1 MAIFCWLLGETV
13 ALKIAT
19 FTVCG
24 LFCALSAEIGTTRDN
39 LRDTFGNGRKSAV
52 LFLLLIF
59 WRPDMV
65 IVGLLGAEATQNKLN
80 TFGNY
85 LEGGDSV
92 QEPMVT
98 WHSSSQ
104 TCMHKNK
111 THEGPKKSTTN
122 KLGFE

>member
-1 MAIFCWLLGETV
+1 MAIFCWFLGETV

-19 FTVCG
+19 ITVCG
-24 LFCALSAEIGTTRDN
+24 LLRALSAEIGTTRDN

-65 IVGLLGAEATQNKLN
+65 IVGLQGAEATQNKLN

-85 LEGGDSV
+85 LEGG
-92 QEPMVT
+92 
-98 WHSSSQ
+98 
-104 TCMHKNK
+104 
-111 THEGPKKSTTN
+111 G
-122 KLGFE
+122 GG

>member
-19 FTVCG
+19 ITVCG
-24 LFCALSAEIGTTRDN
+24 LLRALSAEIGTTRDN

-65 IVGLLGAEATQNKLN
+65 IVGLQGAEATQNKLN

-85 LEGGDSV
+85 LEGG
-92 QEPMVT
+92 
-98 WHSSSQ
+98 
-104 TCMHKNK
+104 
-111 THEGPKKSTTN
+111 G
-122 KLGFE
+122 GG